1 MFRGIRESS
10 HLLLWCANSE
20 GVTKESGAVG
30 RLNIFVNL
38 NQLPV
43 GSNDVWEFRWHFYPN
58 YTALFSFS
66 FSLSDSFLGLVAVA
80 ELIALFN
87 HIRFQNFFNC
97 LCVAL

>member
-1 MFRGIRESS
+1 M
-10 HLLLWCANSE
+10 LLWCANFE
-20 GVTKESGAVG
+20 GITKESGAVG

-38 NQLPV
+38 YQLPV
-43 GSNDVWEFRWHFYPN
+43 GNNDVWEFQWHFYPN

-66 FSLSDSFLGLVAVA
+66 LFDSFLGPAAVA

-87 HIRFQNFFNC
+87 YICFQNFFNC